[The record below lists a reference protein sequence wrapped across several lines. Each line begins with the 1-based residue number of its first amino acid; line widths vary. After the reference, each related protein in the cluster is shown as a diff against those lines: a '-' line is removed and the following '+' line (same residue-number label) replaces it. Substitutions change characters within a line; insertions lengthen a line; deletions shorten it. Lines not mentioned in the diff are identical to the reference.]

1 MNLFKTSVDILLA
14 MPYEDKLKL
23 ILENIEDS
31 GQACEYA
38 LLLGMDTSE
47 AIVRATY
54 AAELYRKGRVRRI
67 ISSGGVLR
75 EYNGKMVSEC
85 HIMADVLMKNGVPSD
100 AIIIEDR
107 ATTTREN
114 MIFGTLLLNRA
125 TRLAGVD
132 KLTVITS
139 VWHMKRSLG
148 LARCFLPR
156 KVRAIGAP
164 APLPCDESA
173 WLASVENRVIVD
185 NEIRF
190 LKDLQDN
197 KIIEEKDI

>member
-1 MNLFKTSVDILLA
+1 MNLFKTRVDILLA

-75 EYNGKMVSEC
+75 EYNGEMVSEC

-114 MIFGTLLLNRA
+114 MIFGTLILNRA

-139 VWHMKRSLG
+139 VWHMKRSLT
-148 LARCFLPR
+148 
-156 KVRAIGAP
+156 
-164 APLPCDESA
+164 E
-173 WLASVENRVIVD
+173 
-185 NEIRF
+185 
-190 LKDLQDN
+190 
-197 KIIEEKDI
+197 